1 MSKKVEIIF
10 EIIGDLV
17 DEAIRLSGL
26 EGSIDVD
33 DPAFIEFLEAKL
45 GEVLTPGCFAEGYED
60 DLEKAL
66 KGCREESEEK
76 LKELLLVWVKAF
88 PMIKRIEEDWEK
100 AKRQRKAL
108 TKEEEELLY
117 G

>member
-33 DPAFIEFLEAKL
+33 DPAFIEFLEA
-45 GEVLTPGCFAEGYED
+45 
-60 DLEKAL
+60 
-66 KGCREESEEK
+66 SEENAVLELINKTPIPTYAHDKILK
-76 LKELLLVWVKAF
+76 LFNTYALLGGM
-88 PMIKRIEEDWEK
+88 PEIIENYIRNHDLTSLKQVYESLLISYMDDVEK
-100 AKRQRKAL
+100 YA
-108 TKEEEELLY
+108 
-117 G
+117 

>member
-1 MSKKVEIIF
+1 MSRKKEVIF
-10 EIIGDLV
+10 NVIGDLV
-17 DEAIRLSGL
+17 DEAIRLAGL

-45 GEVLTPGCFAEGYED
+45 CEVLNLGCFAEGYED

-66 KGCREESEEK
+66 KGCREESEDK

-100 AKRQRKAL
+100 AKRQRKGL